1 MKIVVLDAATLG
13 ADLDLSPLQEFGE
26 VIIRQ
31 NTAPEEVADALADAD
46 AADLLAR
53 VPDRDRRAVASNGV
67 REAAAAYLAGS
78 GDD

>member
-1 MKIVVLDAATLG
+1 MTLAALRAFSLFVLPAGRHDHGGGLRRLFRVFAKVT
-13 ADLDLSPLQEFGE
+13 
-26 VIIRQ
+26 
-31 NTAPEEVADALADAD
+31 

-67 REAAAAYLAGS
+67 REAAAEYLAKS